1 MSRTLIYTVQRVL
14 EKLNLDPVNSL
25 SDTEDSILV
34 AREAESTFYDL
45 LTRAEW
51 QSNLDLLKIES
62 MSDLS
67 NPSSLR
73 IDDNISHISSVR
85 YDVTTADDSY
95 KNIRTLHWISPE
107 DFLEKS
113 FYHNSSSDN
122 VTEISYKGKPL
133 FIVNDRMPTY
143 YTSFDNETLVL
154 DSFDKEVEDTVVGS
168 KTICYGE
175 IEPSWLETDSF
186 VIPVQDSVYP
196 LYLSMLTAA
205 CSMYMNSEVSQ
216 EDERRQARG
225 ISRMR
230 REQNRTELEYF
241 PKFHY
246 GRKGNGIA

>member
-1 MSRTLIYTVQRVL
+1 MPRTLLYTVQRVL

-25 SDTEDSILV
+25 ADTEDSILV

-51 QSNLDLLKIES
+51 RNNVDLLSIES
-62 MSDLS
+62 FSDLT
-67 NPSSLR
+67 NPTTLR
-73 IDDNISHISSVR
+73 ITENISHISSVR
-85 YDVTTADDSY
+85 YDVTTPDDLHKS
-95 KNIRTLHWISPE
+95 IRSLIWLEPE
-107 DFLEKS
+107 DFLERAYS
-113 FYHNSSSDN
+113 HNTDTDN
-122 VTEISYKGKPL
+122 VIEVSYKGKPL
-133 FIVNDRMPTY
+133 FVVNDRMPTY
-143 YTSFDNETLVL
+143 YTSFDNSTLVL
-154 DSFDKEVEDTVVGS
+154 DSYDSAVEDTVIGS

-175 IEPSWLETDSF
+175 IEPSWLETDGF

-196 LYLSMLTAA
+196 LFLAMLTSA
-205 CSMYMNSEVSQ
+205 CSMYMNSEISQ

-230 REQNRTELEYF
+230 REQNKTELEYF